1 MVKAGKGPV
10 ARRVAI
16 SVIALFALLLQGL
29 LAAPAAAVDAHG
41 GVICAQSKSGPQTPD
56 GDQHRH
62 HGLCCI
68 LACAA
73 SGSIFAASAA
83 GVVFF
88 APRASSRLE
97 FASASVA
104 STRAAAQFYLPPR
117 GPPQAL

>member
-16 SVIALFALLLQGL
+16 SVIALFAFLLQGL

-41 GVICAQSKSGPQTPD
+41 GVICAQSKVGPQTPD

-73 SGSIFAASAA
+73 SASIFVAAAA

-97 FASASVA
+97 FAAPPGDA
-104 STRAAAQFYLPPR
+104 TRAAAQFHLPPR

>member
-1 MVKAGKGPV
+1 MVKAGKGSI
-10 ARRVAI
+10 ATRAAI

-29 LAAPAAAVDAHG
+29 LAAPAAVAHG
-41 GVICAQSKSGPQTPD
+41 GVICSQSKAGPQTPD

-68 LACAA
+68 VACAA
-73 SGSIFAASAA
+73 SASIFVAAAA

-88 APRASSRLE
+88 APRVASRLE